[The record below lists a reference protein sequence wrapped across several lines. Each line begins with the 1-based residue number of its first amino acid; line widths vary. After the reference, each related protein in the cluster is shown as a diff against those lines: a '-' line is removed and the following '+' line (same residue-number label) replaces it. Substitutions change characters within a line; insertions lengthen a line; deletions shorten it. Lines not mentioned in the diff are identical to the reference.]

1 MAHLVPILG
10 PSSPQLRQKS
20 PPNRARNLKKRP
32 QTPQDHP
39 ESRQRAPG
47 QPWGS
52 NFHGFG
58 VDFGLNFSG
67 FSFSLSFYSSWP
79 PCLKFGTV
87 AAWRAQRTGYPP
99 PPGGVSG
106 VSNIKFPTLL
116 NGPRGSAARAQ
127 MPSAARGATIGHY
140 IFQLKLAILVPTCC
154 QEVPN
159 LTPRS
164 PKRAQLM
171 AKIAQ
176 NTPQEPPTRPPKTPK
191 CGQNA
196 VESFVFTLRPFF

>member
-1 MAHLVPILG
+1 MKNAPRTLPKAPKLSPTWSSWRYHGPSWAQLAANLAHLVPILG

-39 ESRQRAPG
+39 EGRQRAPG

-87 AAWRAQRTGYPP
+87 AAWRAQRTGYIYIYIYIYTIHML
-99 PPGGVSG
+99 V
-106 VSNIKFPTLL
+106 LL
-116 NGPRGSAARAQ
+116 FS
-127 MPSAARGATIGHY
+127 
-140 IFQLKLAILVPTCC
+140 
-154 QEVPN
+154 
-159 LTPRS
+159 
-164 PKRAQLM
+164 
-171 AKIAQ
+171 
-176 NTPQEPPTRPPKTPK
+176 
-191 CGQNA
+191 
-196 VESFVFTLRPFF
+196 

>member
-1 MAHLVPILG
+1 MAHLGPNLLPTWPILS
-10 PSSPQLRQKS
+10 PSWAHLRQKS

-39 ESRQRAPG
+39 EGRQRAPG

-87 AAWRAQRTGYPP
+87 AAWRAQRTGYIYPP
-99 PPGGVSG
+99 PPAGVSG
-106 VSNIKFPTLL
+106 VCKSRCPACPISNYKLYLMVPG
-116 NGPRGSAARAQ
+116 GPPRALKCPRQPAAR
-127 MPSAARGATIGHY
+127 P
-140 IFQLKLAILVPTCC
+140 
-154 QEVPN
+154 
-159 LTPRS
+159 
-164 PKRAQLM
+164 
-171 AKIAQ
+171 
-176 NTPQEPPTRPPKTPK
+176 
-191 CGQNA
+191 
-196 VESFVFTLRPFF
+196 

>member
-1 MAHLVPILG
+1 MKNAPRTLPKAPKLSPTWSSWRYHGPSWAQLAANLAHLVPILG

-39 ESRQRAPG
+39 EGRQRAPG

-58 VDFGLNFSG
+58 VDFGLIFSG

-87 AAWRAQRTGYPP
+87 AAWRAQRTGYIVCTVLIV
-99 PPGGVSG
+99 GNYTSFGDVYFAKYMLF
-106 VSNIKFPTLL
+106 IL
-116 NGPRGSAARAQ
+116 
-127 MPSAARGATIGHY
+127 
-140 IFQLKLAILVPTCC
+140 IFFI
-154 QEVPN
+154 
-159 LTPRS
+159 
-164 PKRAQLM
+164 
-171 AKIAQ
+171 
-176 NTPQEPPTRPPKTPK
+176 
-191 CGQNA
+191 
-196 VESFVFTLRPFF
+196 